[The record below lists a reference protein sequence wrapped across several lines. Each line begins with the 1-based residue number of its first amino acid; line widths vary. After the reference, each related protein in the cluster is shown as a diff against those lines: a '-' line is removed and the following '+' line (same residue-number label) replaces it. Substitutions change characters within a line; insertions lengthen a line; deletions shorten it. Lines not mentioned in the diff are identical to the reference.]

1 MPPNTSAHEQ
11 AMPLLSQST
20 ANVFQLQTVG
30 LLPPP
35 IDRTRNAWNAIANT
49 SRPMVRPERE
59 LTANVLSGPGNGSG
73 NFTLLFST
81 QGDFVR
87 LVWPPALPPVRVA
100 VPPRHRAPLRQ
111 ASLRTS
117 SSYRTAPYPT
127 RGIMIVERQVQW
139 NPLLAYADYQGMRN
153 ELPYARPPAVQMARP
168 QNHRLHEA
176 PVPVRRH
183 PAYAPRFVNHVMLP
197 PWLPNE
203 PRGLTTRAQN
213 YASDTETAASQ
224 DYVGPQS
231 FVWSEQYVLSISG
244 FPLVS
249 SYQPNDEVP
258 GSPVPSDSGSTAS
271 SADSADTPISLDI
284 DWATI
289 HRKVFDTIKA
299 LEWFGPVAIANS
311 LLTAAFESSD
321 TLMFHAAVILLVIK
335 QLKTRRSLMKS
346 FRNCLGRL
354 ALDQFWHLWRDVHW
368 FFLPR
373 VLKWCLFCS

>member
-1 MPPNTSAHEQ
+1 M
-11 AMPLLSQST
+11 
-20 ANVFQLQTVG
+20 
-30 LLPPP
+30 
-35 IDRTRNAWNAIANT
+35 
-49 SRPMVRPERE
+49 
-59 LTANVLSGPGNGSG
+59 
-73 NFTLLFST
+73 
-81 QGDFVR
+81 
-87 LVWPPALPPVRVA
+87 
-100 VPPRHRAPLRQ
+100 
-111 ASLRTS
+111 LRT
-117 SSYRTAPYPT
+117 A
-127 RGIMIVERQVQW
+127 
-139 NPLLAYADYQGMRN
+139 
-153 ELPYARPPAVQMARP
+153 
-168 QNHRLHEA
+168 
-176 PVPVRRH
+176 
-183 PAYAPRFVNHVMLP
+183 
-197 PWLPNE
+197 
-203 PRGLTTRAQN
+203 
-213 YASDTETAASQ
+213 ETAASQ

-231 FVWSEQYVLSISG
+231 FVWSEQYVLPISG

-249 SYQPNDEVP
+249 SYEPNDEVP

-368 FFLPR
+368 FFLPH